1 LATVSPFPAAVV
13 ARRVAAFKK
22 LPWVLDM
29 RDPWALDPITFYP
42 TRLHYKYQLKKMAAA
57 AHAATSVIMNTPAS
71 LTALRKAFPSLPKEK
86 LFCITN
92 GWDSADFTSLS
103 SCVSGKEINSPAL
116 TIVHIGQFHTQYAV
130 NVDCARRKELLSE
143 RKRMSDWFRFSSDT
157 PDLLCRS
164 PYYLFAALRQL
175 LDTNTIAP
183 GDVRCIFIGAQS
195 TADTCLVDRFSLEGM
210 VEFTGYLDH
219 TSCLKKME
227 QADVLMLPLHKP
239 ASGSDPLI
247 VPGKAYEY
255 MASGKPIWGL
265 VPQGD
270 CRNLLLRAGVGVVSE
285 PDDVE
290 GIAQRIAGFI
300 KEKRDGRALQM
311 QPNREYIDSFERSV
325 LTARL
330 AEVLD
335 YSIKAHAN

>member
-1 LATVSPFPAAVV
+1 
-13 ARRVAAFKK
+13 
-22 LPWVLDM
+22 
-29 RDPWALDPITFYP
+29 
-42 TRLHYKYQLKKMAAA
+42 
-57 AHAATSVIMNTPAS
+57 
-71 LTALRKAFPSLPKEK
+71 
-86 LFCITN
+86 
-92 GWDSADFTSLS
+92 
-103 SCVSGKEINSPAL
+103 
-116 TIVHIGQFHTQYAV
+116 
-130 NVDCARRKELLSE
+130 
-143 RKRMSDWFRFSSDT
+143 
-157 PDLLCRS
+157 
-164 PYYLFAALRQL
+164 
-175 LDTNTIAP
+175 
-183 GDVRCIFIGAQS
+183 
-195 TADTCLVDRFSLEGM
+195 
-210 VEFTGYLDH
+210 
-219 TSCLKKME
+219 
-227 QADVLMLPLHKP
+227 
-239 ASGSDPLI
+239 
-247 VPGKAYEY
+247 